1 MTTRRDN
8 YFIDTS
14 AVTEEAGGE
23 DSMVIS
29 RAASPDPLLT
39 GGPSTQTR
47 STSKRS
53 AQAQFVRNM
62 QDFLD
67 THEAQMR
74 YLGAAGQA
82 VWQQLQNLQE
92 QVQGSGQI
100 LDKKVRQEAIAQKQ
114 HLESLFELVANVRQ
128 VQEAARAA
136 DHEVLERSHHQTQT
150 QLQEAERQL
159 RMVRE
164 EREQEKGEQR
174 ALFAQ
179 FKRSDEERNQ
189 RIAEMEEL
197 LRQHLSVAPSVASAP
212 LDPNAPRTVPVGN
225 GKNPQN
231 AGPQTSGNGKQ
242 PEEAGPVGGNG
253 GKQPED
259 AGPVQG
265 NSGRRPVG
273 TAPVGGNG
281 GNQPPRNPPRGN
293 FGGDPEPSDDDDDD
307 NSEWSHG
314 RKNWRMNRGGNRN
327 SAPPEDEDMVDSLAK
342 IPFEFDNARKHNL
355 RHWLME
361 CEIYFEQKPKKF
373 RTDRNKVLFAG
384 TYTCG
389 LAKEWF
395 MEYIE
400 TKMLGPAGA
409 DYATWARFRQEVR
422 KRFLSTQEAMENA
435 MKMQQFK
442 YSANIGDYL
451 TRMEI
456 MNQHAQMKGA
466 SYRAALLQGLPNEIR
481 ERHSRFD
488 PTDDDSE
495 YIQQLERAG
504 KAHEAYQEQMKM
516 LGKAESRGKE
526 LNHGGNSRQKE
537 KGFKIKGRAQTE
549 EKEKGQDKKST
560 SKNKSGNKPIY
571 HDYDEATKGVPQPV
585 RDQRKTDGVCVR
597 CGRKGHLWKWCR
609 SDANS
614 SASISSFSRKRTRDD
629 DGDHDMEPPE
639 PQPQRKRMRHRARK
653 PAATAAAEY
662 TSGQAFVRECGSE
675 SEMDFDK
682 DF

>member
-1 MTTRRDN
+1 
-8 YFIDTS
+8 
-14 AVTEEAGGE
+14 
-23 DSMVIS
+23 
-29 RAASPDPLLT
+29 
-39 GGPSTQTR
+39 
-47 STSKRS
+47 
-53 AQAQFVRNM
+53 
-62 QDFLD
+62 
-67 THEAQMR
+67 
-74 YLGAAGQA
+74 
-82 VWQQLQNLQE
+82 
-92 QVQGSGQI
+92 
-100 LDKKVRQEAIAQKQ
+100 
-114 HLESLFELVANVRQ
+114 
-128 VQEAARAA
+128 
-136 DHEVLERSHHQTQT
+136 
-150 QLQEAERQL
+150 
-159 RMVRE
+159 
-164 EREQEKGEQR
+164 
-174 ALFAQ
+174 
-179 FKRSDEERNQ
+179 
-189 RIAEMEEL
+189 
-197 LRQHLSVAPSVASAP
+197 
-212 LDPNAPRTVPVGN
+212 PNAPRTVPVGN
-225 GKNPQN
+225 GKKPQN
-231 AGPQTSGNGKQ
+231 AGPQTSGNGKR
-242 PEEAGPVGGNG
+242 PEGAGPVGGNG

-259 AGPVQG
+259 ASPVQG

-281 GNQPPRNPPRGN
+281 GNLPPRNPPRGN

-327 SAPPEDEDMVDSLAK
+327 SAPPEDDDMADSLAK

-400 TKMLGPAGA
+400 TKMLGPAAA
-409 DYATWARFRQEVR
+409 DYATWTRFRQEIR

-526 LNHGGNSRQKE
+526 SNHGGNSRQKE

-560 SKNKSGNKPIY
+560 NKNKSGNKPIY

-585 RDQRKTDGVCVR
+585 REQRKTDGVCVR

-609 SDANS
+609 SDVNS

-639 PQPQRKRMRHRARK
+639 PQPQRKRMSVTGVLFKRNR
-653 PAATAAAEY
+653 
-662 TSGQAFVRECGSE
+662 FV
-675 SEMDFDK
+675 
-682 DF
+682 